1 VRLFRRMGHRPPV
14 AGRRGSTGGRRWHR
28 RTGRPGPGRSP
39 ATQWDP
45 ARYLRLR
52 RIRRARRIPRA
63 LRSLPTPSL
72 VRSQLVTRYP
82 QASADRCHLR
92 WPITSQQWCFSGHPG
107 SGSSTS
113 PIILLRRSQL
123 ARVCR
128 LEPSSSVPPATQ
140 SALPAALIVP
150 RTALTRSTA
159 WLTRLVCSLPTPCRR
174 VESPPHCAA

>member
-82 QASADRCHLR
+82 PGISGPLPPAVADHIAAVVLFGTPREWIINIADNSAP
-92 WPITSQQWCFSGHPG
+92 PIAI
-107 SGSSTS
+107 GSSLSARTVEFCATGDPVGS
-113 PIILLRRSQL
+113 PGGLDRAAHGAYKVNGMVDEAGVFAANAL
-123 ARVCR
+123 
-128 LEPSSSVPPATQ
+128 
-140 SALPAALIVP
+140 SAG
-150 RTALTRSTA
+150 
-159 WLTRLVCSLPTPCRR
+159 
-174 VESPPHCAA
+174 